1 MVAAGAVRTAAVALT
16 AAVVVRTATAAVA
29 VHTAA
34 VAAAAVAAAEV
45 RTAAA
50 AAATTAARQPATQ
63 VQTAM
68 PPSEALKALERTSIM
83 LRTER
88 RGASAK
94 ITNLLYF
101 IFISLFTVYCTST
114 VLYKSTYYCTV
125 LYAHCMA
132 FGLEIGPG
140 PHPLVYPR
148 PRGRGLS
155 RRCQK
160 KYHSVIHNAACT
172 LSFEVR
178 AVDHAHD
185 TIAPL

>member
-101 IFISLFTVYCTST
+101 IFISFIYYCTST
-114 VLYKSTYYCTV
+114 VQEYGTYYRTV
-125 LYAHCMA
+125 RTHTVWLS
-132 FGLEIGPG
+132 GSRSGPA
-140 PHPLVYPR
+140 R
-148 PRGRGLS
+148 TR
-155 RRCQK
+155 
-160 KYHSVIHNAACT
+160 
-172 LSFEVR
+172 
-178 AVDHAHD
+178 
-185 TIAPL
+185 